1 LKTKHEM
8 QETHSFEYAV
18 IRVVPRVEREEFLNV
33 GVILYCRTH
42 KFLQS
47 RIHVD
52 HDRLLSLS
60 NNIDLNDLQDH
71 LHAFECISNGTD
83 CDSPI
88 AKLDMASRFRWLT
101 AVRSTIV
108 QTSRVHP
115 GICSD
120 PAEKINR
127 LFAQYVS

>member
-1 LKTKHEM
+1 LKTKPGM
-8 QETHSFEYAV
+8 QDSHSFEYAV

-42 KFLQS
+42 KFLHS
-47 RIHVD
+47 RINVD
-52 HDRLLSLS
+52 EKKLLMLS
-60 NNIDLNDLQDH
+60 HAIDMNDLQDH
-71 LHAFECISNGTD
+71 LHAFEAISNGTGSS
-83 CDSPI
+83 SPI

-115 GICSD
+115 GMCTD
-120 PAEKINR
+120 PLEKVNK
-127 LFAQYVS
+127 LFQQYVE

>member
-1 LKTKHEM
+1 MKTKHEM

-47 RIHVD
+47 RIHID
-52 HDRLLSLS
+52 KERLFALS
-60 NNIDLNDLQDH
+60 NNIDMNELEDH
-71 LHAFECISNGTD
+71 LKAFEAISNGSD

-108 QTSRVHP
+108 QTSKVHP

-120 PAEKINR
+120 PADKINR
-127 LFAQYVS
+127 LFEQYVS